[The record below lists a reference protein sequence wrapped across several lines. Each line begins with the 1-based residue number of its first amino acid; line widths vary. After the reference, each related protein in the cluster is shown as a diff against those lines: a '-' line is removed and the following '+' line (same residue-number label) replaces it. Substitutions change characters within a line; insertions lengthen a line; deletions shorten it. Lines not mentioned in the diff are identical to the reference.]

1 MKQKKAG
8 QAPIRELDLFLFRA
22 FGWKSAASERLQTF
36 TDSQK
41 VASVGHCWGSVEYT
55 VDDGDEA
62 IPTPTKNP
70 VARRPSAK
78 TAANRIFHFSG
89 IEWDTLERESLFNWQ
104 LCFRQSADSGRP

>member
-78 TAANRIFHFSG
+78 TAANRIFHFSVKRHP
-89 IEWDTLERESLFNWQ
+89 IKRESLFYRK
-104 LCFRQSADSGRP
+104 LGLRQSADGGRP